1 MKKYILLLMLVSLVA
16 CNQSEDDMSDSQQW
30 STDTI
35 PNPGEGESGDN
46 SDAMK
51 NKNNNESNQ
60 ASPFQKEEIAGEWE
74 VMMMA
79 TAKTCESKE
88 GVTVVKERW
97 FINFEDERLNITVM
111 TKGSEIKQY
120 WGYFEGKRLKAI
132 ADKKLTKQEM
142 ELLNE
147 QETKRNSLNLEVNS
161 KNLINGIRVEI
172 GEDKCRTDYSVTM
185 KR

>member
-1 MKKYILLLMLVSLVA
+1 MKKFILLLMLVSLVA

-35 PNPGEGESGDN
+35 PNPGEDE
-46 SDAMK
+46 AL
-51 NKNNNESNQ
+51 NKNSGTNKIENESEKL
-60 ASPFQKEEIAGEWE
+60 SPFQKEDISGEWD
-74 VMMMA
+74 VTMIA
-79 TAKTCESKE
+79 TAKSCENKE
-88 GVTVVKERW
+88 IAPVAKERW

-111 TKGSEIKQY
+111 TKGSETKQY

-132 ADKKLTKQEM
+132 ADKKLT
-142 ELLNE
+142 E
-147 QETKRNSLNLEVNS
+147 QEFELINENESKRNVINLEINS
-161 KNLINGIRVEI
+161 KNLINGIRVVI